1 MTSAVTFE
9 EFYQLEF
16 ERAEKWARRRWRRSD
31 SEDVVQEAM
40 IALWGKW
47 GSGDIR
53 SPHGLLYYYIK
64 QFVYERHRIRTASN
78 ARNLRFLNKYLCLP
92 LTLSPLSAW
101 NLNIDARINMKKLP
115 VEQRESLI
123 RKIMG
128 QSLLEESSLTGNKV
142 SKVKDLRR
150 LARLKMVRG
159 MEGYTQRDG
168 YNKRVRL
175 VKKGK
180 RTRVVDDITGE
191 IAYDKQ
197 GVSLDN
203 GGYYNIMEAR
213 GLAEEINRS
222 LV

>member
-1 MTSAVTFE
+1 
-9 EFYQLEF
+9 
-16 ERAEKWARRRWRRSD
+16 
-31 SEDVVQEAM
+31 
-40 IALWGKW
+40 
-47 GSGDIR
+47 
-53 SPHGLLYYYIK
+53 
-64 QFVYERHRIRTASN
+64 
-78 ARNLRFLNKYLCLP
+78 
-92 LTLSPLSAW
+92 
-101 NLNIDARINMKKLP
+101 
-115 VEQRESLI
+115 
-123 RKIMG
+123 
-128 QSLLEESSLTGNKV
+128 
-142 SKVKDLRR
+142 
-150 LARLKMVRG
+150 MVRG